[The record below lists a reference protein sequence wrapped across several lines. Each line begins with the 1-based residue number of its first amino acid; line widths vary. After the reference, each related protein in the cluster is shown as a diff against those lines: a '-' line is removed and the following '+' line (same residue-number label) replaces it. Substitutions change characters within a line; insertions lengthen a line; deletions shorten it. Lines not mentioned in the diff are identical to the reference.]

1 MKVIVLGDSGGACG
15 GGDSV
20 VGGRGEM
27 SAVDELLL
35 VFMVVKVMRFG

>member
-1 MKVIVLGDSGGACG
+1 MKVIVLVILVVLG

-20 VGGRGEM
+20 VGGRGNV
-27 SAVDELLL
+27 SGSDELLL